1 MKGITRLV
9 FFPDEGV
16 MDRSVGTALLEKTHS
31 QIHNCKIILLLII
44 IMHSNFH
51 TKEEGFKIYSKQ
63 RTYTLPRRRFA
74 GPELLGVLQFC
85 SFILLHVTLRDCSPH
100 FPSFPVP

>member
-51 TKEEGFKIYSKQ
+51 TKEEGFKIYKVNNV
-63 RTYTLPRRRFA
+63 RTHSRGDA
-74 GPELLGVLQFC
+74 LLDRSSLASSNSVASFFC
-85 SFILLHVTLRDCSPH
+85 T
-100 FPSFPVP
+100 